1 MKNNS
6 KHSAF
11 KSLLTPITI
20 HHLCKTKHILPYN
33 FNICYRIY
41 LNFTEINGI
50 GMPDAI
56 MINETIEI
64 FQQELVSLIIIL
76 PLFYMGKLQLSQ

>member
-6 KHSAF
+6 KHSALR
-11 KSLLTPITI
+11 SLLTPIAT
-20 HHLCKTKHILPYN
+20 HLCKTKHILPYN

-56 MINETIEI
+56 MINETIDI
-64 FQQELVSLIIIL
+64 FKQEVLSLIIIL
-76 PLFYMGKLQLSQ
+76 PLFYMGKLQ